1 LFTVRRGA
9 ARGISRGA
17 DREANIVKK
26 LYSKNFKLVD
36 GYMFLVKKKK
46 KKQNLTNVLIC
57 FLKQI

>member
-46 KKQNLTNVLIC
+46 KQNLTNVLIC